1 MTGSEGQ
8 RGSPGPRAR
17 KSEQG
22 PPTGTTERST
32 RKRTK
37 KGDPESTEGA
47 RKVSASSAPERAGRG
62 VHKRA
67 ETSTRKRKKAA
78 TKGIVPLYTRLPKGP
93 HKIGPTE
100 VAHHQRI
107 RMHGAMIEAI
117 DSRGFEKTSV
127 MLVIGLAGVSRRA
140 FYEQFSGKEVCF
152 LETFDLIINREI
164 QRLTHAYRTAT
175 GNREKR
181 MRGAIDV
188 FMGEL
193 EQNPKPLRLV
203 LVDAQHAGLEGPR
216 RLHRTTA
223 MCEGL
228 FSSAFAD
235 KRLPDALPAPVVRAI
250 VGGLRRVAFMRLRDR
265 ETEDL
270 APLGREM
277 LKWLNAFRSPAV
289 RELRPRPCENA
300 PFSSPIELEP
310 SACGGEG
317 RRAKLLRSAIEIGVR
332 EQKYDEVSSLR
343 IADNA
348 NLPIETFMELYRT
361 PQACYMEALDVLG
374 DELLQLVA
382 DPGLVSEEWPAAVC
396 ATVETLLAHLAGS
409 PARLMT
415 LAGKALEAGPI
426 PNANMVDLAYEVA
439 TLLTEGAP
447 RRPRC
452 RIAVEGI
459 AGGLWHIFYGEVLAG
474 RGHRLPVLGEYISYV
489 VLAPF
494 LGPEEA
500 AREVVRARATR
511 EGAARANGTA
521 TTNGVSSM
529 TQPLAGATP
538 PLEMNGTL
546 TAHTG
551 TPPVELHSSP
561 PAVAPESITAMN
573 GASPTGGRH
582 SAPAEARRA
591 GSATNRAP
599 VASLAAAETN
609 GTPAGPHRVAGDTNG
624 APARASLAAEM
635 NGAPAE
641 EDYRR
646 LAERRSAKCVNT
658 TPTSTET
665 TITTISGA

>member
-1 MTGSEGQ
+1 MTGSEGK
-8 RGSPGPRAR
+8 RGSPGQKAR

-22 PPTGTTERST
+22 APKGASESSGSVH
-32 RKRTK
+32 TK
-37 KGDPESTEGA
+37 P
-47 RKVSASSAPERAGRG
+47 SA
-62 VHKRA
+62 
-67 ETSTRKRKKAA
+67 RKRKKSAA
-78 TKGIVPLYTRLPKGP
+78 ANGIVPLYTRLPKGP
-93 HKIGPTE
+93 HKIGATE

-117 DSRGFEKTSV
+117 DSRGYEKTSV

-140 FYEQFSGKEVCF
+140 FYEQFSGKEACF
-152 LETFDLIINREI
+152 LETFDLIVKREI
-164 QRLTHAYRTAT
+164 QRLTHAYRTT
-175 GNREKR
+175 SGDREKR
-181 MRGAIDV
+181 MRGAIDIL
-188 FMGEL
+188 MGEL

-203 LVDAQHAGLEGPR
+203 LVDAQHAGLEGPK

-228 FSSAFAD
+228 FSSAFSD
-235 KRLPDALPAPVVRAI
+235 KRHPDALPAPVVRAI
-250 VGGLRRVAFMRLRDR
+250 VGGLRRTAFMRLRDR

-277 LKWLNAFRSPAV
+277 LKWLSAFRSTAV
-289 RELRPRPCENA
+289 RGLRPRPCDNA
-300 PFSSPIELEP
+300 PFASPIELDAA
-310 SACGGEG
+310 ACGGEG
-317 RRAKLLRSAIEIGVR
+317 RRARLLRSAIEIGVR

-348 NLPIETFMELYRT
+348 NLPIETFMELYRS
-361 PQACYMEALDVLG
+361 PEACYMEALDVLG

-396 ATVETLLAHLAGS
+396 ATVETLLAHLAAS

-415 LAGKALEAGPI
+415 FAGKALQAGPV

-459 AGGLWHIFYGEVLAG
+459 AGGLWHILNGEMLAG
-474 RGHRLPVLGEYISYV
+474 RGHRLPVLCEYISYV

-500 AREVVRARATR
+500 ARAVVHSRGGHA
-511 EGAARANGTA
+511 GAAHTNGTGSP
-521 TTNGVSSM
+521 NGVAHL
-529 TQPLAGATP
+529 TPTLAGA
-538 PLEMNGTL
+538 
-546 TAHTG
+546 
-551 TPPVELHSSP
+551 P
-561 PAVAPESITAMN
+561 PAVAMNGALTARRGTPEAKTNGSLPDAEAQSITAN
-573 GASPTGGRH
+573 GTSPHGAQNVPGG
-582 SAPAEARRA
+582 S
-591 GSATNRAP
+591 SRAP
-599 VASLAAAETN
+599 EETN
-609 GTPAGPHRVAGDTNG
+609 GIPAGASHREGASHRGPEEANG
-624 APARASLAAEM
+624 AGVVEEEE
-635 NGAPAE
+635 E

-646 LAERRSAKCVNT
+646 LEERRSAKCVNT